1 MFTYKWYAD
10 FIHTGMEEGVTFFL
24 RHDIDISL
32 AKAVEMAEF
41 ESKNNFHSTYY
52 VLMSSPFYNTF
63 DPENLERIRMIR
75 QLGMGV
81 GLHYDLSIMDSSLK
95 STSSEIA
102 VQIGLLEYHVGK
114 LDGLSVT
121 FHRPLR
127 GKAPDE
133 ELVELLNENQIY
145 VPDFDSRF
153 KYISDSGHNWRED
166 PFQAIKDFD
175 FVHINTHPEWYN
187 TKEKSMEDCLYGLK
201 LEQQMDKLV
210 TKQVNSMHE
219 YLERVKKKKK

>member
-1 MFTYKWYAD
+1 MFTYKSYAD
-10 FIHTGMEEGVTFFL
+10 LVHTGMEEGVTFFL

-41 ESKNNFHSTYY
+41 ESKNSFHSTYY

-75 QLGMGV
+75 ELGMGI
-81 GLHYDLSIMDSSLK
+81 GLHFDLSIRDADYDNIV
-95 STSSEIA
+95 SEIA
-102 VQIGLLEYHVGK
+102 VQIGLLEHHIGK
-114 LDGLSVT
+114 LEGRSVT

-127 GKAPDE
+127 GKSPDIELIDMLNQHDIYAP
-133 ELVELLNENQIY
+133 NY
-145 VPDFDSRF
+145 DSRF

-175 FVHINTHPEWYN
+175 FVHVNTHPEWYN

-210 TKQVNSMHE
+210 TKQVNSIHE
-219 YLERVKKKKK
+219 YLERVKKK